1 MASRN
6 RRRILM
12 LIRTLSGG
20 GAELVVE
27 TLCAGLNASEFDVRI
42 CELNGSGEKAKAL
55 LARGYQVYSLSPT
68 GKALSLPVRIRRLR
82 RVITKNGVELVH
94 SHSTDALA
102 DAAVCGR
109 LGARF
114 RHVHTFHF
122 GNYPHLNT
130 LHLRLERLFHR
141 LPDELVAV
149 GQNQAASIAETYDLD
164 APRIRV
170 IWNGVNPRP
179 SRVDRE
185 LIAPFIAGQRIVIGT
200 IGTLIPQKGYA
211 DLLAVASELKRLGL
225 PVVFLIVGGGP
236 LRAELEATARAA
248 GLEDTVVFLGW
259 VKDASEVVLPAV
271 DIFFQPSLWEA
282 MSMVL
287 LEAAAAGKAIVCTSV
302 GEARRVITHGR
313 TGLIVEPGDRDS
325 MVRWLTQ
332 VVTDV
337 AMRERLGQAA
347 RQDYLKH
354 WTADRMVS
362 EYAAMYRRLLS
373 APGDTRDARKWRW
386 GGKSEAG
393 RVPPIDRPDEVRDER
408 R

>member
-1 MASRN
+1 MAAPK
-6 RRRILM
+6 RRRLLM

-27 TLCAGLNASEFDVRI
+27 TLCAGLDASEFDVRI
-42 CELNGSGEKAKAL
+42 CELNGNGEKAKTLVAS
-55 LARGYQVYSLSPT
+55 GYQVYSLSPT
-68 GKALSLPVRIRRLR
+68 GKALSMPVRLHRLR
-82 RVITKNGVELVH
+82 RVMTENGIELVH

-102 DAAVCGR
+102 DAAFCGR
-109 LGARF
+109 LGR
-114 RHVHTFHF
+114 RCHHVHTFHF
-122 GNYPHLNT
+122 GNYPHLDT

-141 LPDELVAV
+141 FPEELVAV
-149 GQNQAASIAETYDLD
+149 GQNQAASIAATYNLD
-164 APRIRV
+164 ASRLKV

-185 LIAPFIAGQRIVIGT
+185 LIAPFVDGQRVVIGT

-236 LRAELEATARAA
+236 LRAELEATARTA

-302 GEARRVITHGR
+302 GEARRVIAHGQ
-313 TGLIVEPGDRDS
+313 TGLIVEPGDRKS
-325 MVRWLTQ
+325 MVQWLSQ
-332 VVTDV
+332 VVSDV
-337 AMRERLGQAA
+337 AMRERMGQAA
-347 RQDYLKH
+347 QQDFLKH
-354 WTADRMVS
+354 WTADRMVL
-362 EYAAMYRRLLS
+362 EYAALYRRLLG
-373 APGDTRDARKWRW
+373 APCGSRDSRKWSWRRQ
-386 GGKSEAG
+386 SDVG
-393 RVPPIDRPDEVRDER
+393 RAPPANRPDEVSDER